1 MRKTCPIDMPEQ
13 NVQDIDHVADTEP
26 IVGSIEYNDINDN
39 YDMLVVG
46 RPIDGNGNETNDL
59 DSLNSEILTTIV
71 AGQLYTADASFGRS
85 MADNDLTDAIE
96 ETRPRQLGRRSEAH
110 SRVVSITAER
120 SSEGNQVNTNPNQ
133 FTFVHG
139 LIRFHLLLSDFDRR

>member
-1 MRKTCPIDMPEQ
+1 MPEQ

-26 IVGSIEYNDINDN
+26 IVGPIAYNDINDN

-46 RPIDGNGNETNDL
+46 RPVDGNGNETNDL

-71 AGQLYTADASFGRS
+71 AGQLYTADAPFGRS
-85 MADNDLTDAIE
+85 MADNGLADAIE

-120 SSEGNQVNTNPNQ
+120 SSEGNQVNTRFKQ

-139 LIRFHLLLSDFDRR
+139 LIQNFICFFPTSIAR